1 VQGFDTLIGESPSML
16 ALRGMVRRFLE
27 RQREA
32 RRIPSVLL
40 LGETGTGK
48 GLLAKLLHRGSPR
61 ADAPFV
67 EVNCAAI
74 PDTLLEAELFGFA
87 RGAFTDARQAKAGL
101 FQAAHHG
108 TIFLDEIALL
118 NEGAQGKLLK
128 VLEDR
133 AVRRLGSTR
142 SEPIDVWII
151 AATSEE
157 LLAKTRDG
165 GFREDLYH
173 RLAVVTL
180 TLPPLRERGADVS
193 LLADTL
199 LKAACTDYGL
209 PPKSLGPEARRALAR
224 HTWPGNV
231 RELGNAMER
240 LALLCE
246 SAVVGPEHLDL
257 PTAAAPRANTPVD
270 LSRPVEERRR
280 DELLAVLM
288 QTNWNITRAA
298 AQLLITRNTL
308 RARMQRYG
316 LRDHGAVPNRAAGR
330 GPASPAAGARP
341 TPPDWR
347 TGHPGVVWEA
357 RRLTLLRA
365 EIAAPYGDTLSR
377 RVGHAF
383 ETVVDKVRSFGGRV
397 EEVTPAAVMAVF
409 GLDPVDE
416 APRRATNAALAIQRA
431 QRGDVPDGPAVSLA
445 LHVAELLVARIGG
458 DLAID
463 THSKREVWSVLDS
476 LNSQARPDGICA
488 SVAAAPLLR
497 RRFTLVPAEGL
508 DSRVGAAHRVV
519 GPEHPGLA
527 LDEASAP
534 FTGRHYEVDVLRRRL
549 ASSLAGES
557 QIVSLAGE
565 PGIGKSRLL
574 HEFRDMLDG
583 QARMLMAECLAHGRG
598 FPYLPII
605 GLLTSVL
612 GVSEDDDPR
621 VVRDTVS
628 RQFASFSSP
637 SANDGV
643 GAVLGLLRCLP
654 DDDPLFSLT
663 PAQRRRRTLEAVH
676 QVLVAKAEQH
686 PLVVVIEDLQW
697 IDAESEAMLS
707 DLVDRIAHTRILLLA
722 SYRPEYKPTWKR
734 QGHVTELA
742 LAPLPPAS
750 VHAVLESLL
759 GPDPRLANLKELIVR
774 RTEGNPFFVEETVR
788 TLIEARILAGSRGSF
803 ELTEVV
809 DAVEVPPTVQAV
821 LAARIDRLDLEER
834 RLLQAAAVIGRT
846 VPLNLLGA
854 LVDMPDAERDS
865 RLAALQRANFLY
877 ELRKAPEPTRMF
889 THEVTCEVARASLL
903 PEERRRLHGS
913 LVSAFESARS
923 GDEFLD
929 HIDTVSHHAYEAQI
943 WDKASRYSRQA
954 AERAMTRAAYRAA
967 VFSFERAVAAS
978 DKLAPTQEVLRFAV
992 DVRFELRNALW
1003 ALGELSRGL
1012 QHLRDAAPLV
1022 EALGDERRL
1031 ARLCAR
1037 TSFNALILGDNDG
1050 ALEAGERALALATT
1064 TGDEAVRVDAHQYL
1078 GVLHNSLG
1086 NYRRAVDYLDSNLQ
1100 ALPDGRHQGRFADY
1114 YAVHSRAWL
1123 VWSLCELG
1131 ELERAIGL
1139 AEESRDIADASK
1151 QPYNIVASRW
1161 ALGLFY
1167 LAEGQPGLA
1176 IPELQ
1181 RAFAVC
1187 QAAEVA
1193 IWLRPSVALFGRA
1206 LALAGRLGEG
1216 LPLLEQAMRPDE
1228 NHVGVS
1234 AWETYLAEAYT
1245 LAGRLEEAAAHA
1257 WHAADLARERHE
1269 VGFLAHAHH
1278 QLARIAERRR
1288 AAGEA
1293 REHHGHALRLAR
1305 ERGMRP
1311 LLAACE
1317 QALERLGVTA
1327 GP

>member
-1 VQGFDTLIGESPSML
+1 
-16 ALRGMVRRFLE
+16 
-27 RQREA
+27 
-32 RRIPSVLL
+32 
-40 LGETGTGK
+40 
-48 GLLAKLLHRGSPR
+48 
-61 ADAPFV
+61 
-67 EVNCAAI
+67 
-74 PDTLLEAELFGFA
+74 
-87 RGAFTDARQAKAGL
+87 
-101 FQAAHHG
+101 
-108 TIFLDEIALL
+108 
-118 NEGAQGKLLK
+118 
-128 VLEDR
+128 
-133 AVRRLGSTR
+133 
-142 SEPIDVWII
+142 
-151 AATSEE
+151 
-157 LLAKTRDG
+157 
-165 GFREDLYH
+165 
-173 RLAVVTL
+173 
-180 TLPPLRERGADVS
+180 
-193 LLADTL
+193 
-199 LKAACTDYGL
+199 
-209 PPKSLGPEARRALAR
+209 
-224 HTWPGNV
+224 
-231 RELGNAMER
+231 
-240 LALLCE
+240 
-246 SAVVGPEHLDL
+246 
-257 PTAAAPRANTPVD
+257 
-270 LSRPVEERRR
+270 
-280 DELLAVLM
+280 
-288 QTNWNITRAA
+288 
-298 AQLLITRNTL
+298 
-308 RARMQRYG
+308 
-316 LRDHGAVPNRAAGR
+316 
-330 GPASPAAGARP
+330 
-341 TPPDWR
+341 
-347 TGHPGVVWEA
+347 
-357 RRLTLLRA
+357 
-365 EIAAPYGDTLSR
+365 
-377 RVGHAF
+377 
-383 ETVVDKVRSFGGRV
+383 
-397 EEVTPAAVMAVF
+397 
-409 GLDPVDE
+409 
-416 APRRATNAALAIQRA
+416 
-431 QRGDVPDGPAVSLA
+431 
-445 LHVAELLVARIGG
+445 
-458 DLAID
+458 
-463 THSKREVWSVLDS
+463 
-476 LNSQARPDGICA
+476 
-488 SVAAAPLLR
+488 
-497 RRFTLVPAEGL
+497 
-508 DSRVGAAHRVV
+508 
-519 GPEHPGLA
+519 
-527 LDEASAP
+527 
-534 FTGRHYEVDVLRRRL
+534 
-549 ASSLAGES
+549 
-557 QIVSLAGE
+557 
-565 PGIGKSRLL
+565 
-574 HEFRDMLDG
+574 MLDG
-583 QARMLMAECLAHGRG
+583 QARMLMAECVAHGRG

-612 GVSEDDDPR
+612 GVSADDDPR

-628 RQFASFSSP
+628 RQFASFRSP

-643 GAVLGLLRCLP
+643 AAVLGLLRCLP

-697 IDAESEAMLS
+697 IDAESEAILS
-707 DLVDRIAHTRILLLA
+707 DLIDRIAHTRILLLA
-722 SYRPEYKPTWKR
+722 SYRPEYAPTWKR

-759 GPDPRLANLKELIVR
+759 GPDPRLAKLKELIVR

-788 TLIEARILAGSRGSF
+788 TLIEARILVGSRGSF

-821 LAARIDRLDLEER
+821 LAARIDRLGLEER

-846 VPLNLLGA
+846 VPLNLLAA

-877 ELRKAPEPTRMF
+877 ELRKAPEPTRIF
-889 THEVTCEVARASLL
+889 THEVTCEVAHASLL
-903 PEERRRLHGS
+903 PEERRRLHGR

-923 GDEFLD
+923 GDELLD

-978 DKLAPTQEVLRFAV
+978 DKLAPTREVLRFAV

-1037 TSFNALILGDNDG
+1037 TSFNSLILGDNDG

-1064 TGDEAVRVDAHQYL
+1064 AGDEAVRVDAHQYL

-1086 NYRRAVDYLDSNLQ
+1086 NYRRAVDHLDSNLQ
-1100 ALPDGRHQGRFADY
+1100 ALADGRHQGRFADY
-1114 YAVHSRAWL
+1114 YAVHGRAWL

-1131 ELERAIGL
+1131 ELERAMGL
-1139 AEESRDIADASK
+1139 AEESTDIADASK

-1161 ALGLFY
+1161 ALGLFH

-1206 LALAGRLGEG
+1206 LAIAGRFGEG

-1257 WHAADLARERHE
+1257 RHAADVARERHE

-1278 QLARIAERRR
+1278 QLARIAERRG

-1317 QALERLGVTA
+1317 QTLERLGVTA